1 MKIKN
6 ETKKNSM
13 KIYSTKNAANSNR
26 KTYTFQGSQYW
37 ILSFFFPQISQ
48 RKTSTRV
55 QFIVRFTLNKKKH

>member
-1 MKIKN
+1 MKKYRYVVQ
-6 ETKKNSM
+6 KKLQILIE
-13 KIYSTKNAANSNR
+13 KCTHFK
-26 KTYTFQGSQYW
+26 GSQYW